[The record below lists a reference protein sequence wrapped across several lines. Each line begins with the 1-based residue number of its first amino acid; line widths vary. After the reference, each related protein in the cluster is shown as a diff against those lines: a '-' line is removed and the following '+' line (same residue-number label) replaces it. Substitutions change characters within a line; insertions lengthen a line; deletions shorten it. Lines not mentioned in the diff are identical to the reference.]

1 MTKISFLSYI
11 YFLLNKKVD
20 KELNSHPF
28 KSFYKIWWIMTLKM
42 HQKSSIHFVLK
53 GYEMLLMFFKWHVI
67 KRHIK
72 IHISLHS
79 LKSFEILDCML
90 FHVSILSS
98 ECSNKQTDC
107 QIQSCWYTFI
117 ISHMDK
123 TELLIGKHFP
133 KYYAIITFQ
142 YIWLVYHRV
151 VILSF

>member
-1 MTKISFLSYI
+1 M
-11 YFLLNKKVD
+11 D

-28 KSFYKIWWIMTLKM
+28 KSLYKIWWILTLKM

-90 FHVSILSS
+90 FHVSIRSS

-123 TELLIGKHFP
+123 TELNRKTFSQILCNYHLSIYLISLSSVSRFFSSFMHILEGKYEF
-133 KYYAIITFQ
+133 FE
-142 YIWLVYHRV
+142 
-151 VILSF
+151 